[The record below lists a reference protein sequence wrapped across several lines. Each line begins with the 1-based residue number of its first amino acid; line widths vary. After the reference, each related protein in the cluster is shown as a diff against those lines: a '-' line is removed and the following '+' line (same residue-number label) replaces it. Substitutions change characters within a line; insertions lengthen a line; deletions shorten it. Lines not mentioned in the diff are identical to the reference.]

1 MSVTKKFDS
10 SLKKLF
16 LKHVVFYF
24 IPELCYRSIEEHASG
39 YAELSNYVY

>member
-1 MSVTKKFDS
+1 MSVTKKSDS

-16 LKHVVFYF
+16 LKHVFYF

-39 YAELSNYVY
+39 YAELSSYVY